1 MQTESDVTN
10 FGIVTVTVQLNV
22 RWNPE
27 FSDQDYKHENSSSTS
42 HPPAK
47 HLESCG
53 NDGSRPG
60 RDGRYSE
67 HKVVV
72 SFACLGFSHDS
83 FNGFRS
89 CTGLS
94 RKDFPTRSFTALTI
108 PPRPTN
114 NSTMTP
120 SGHFPRLLSSLLTIT
135 TSPTFRVPSLPSPLQ
150 LWRSLSADK
159 YSWNQRFQSA
169 SL

>member
-1 MQTESDVTN
+1 MCSLTFAEIPSFLIKTTSTKIHRLHLIPLQSTLNPQT
-10 FGIVTVTVQLNV
+10 
-22 RWNPE
+22 
-27 FSDQDYKHENSSSTS
+27 
-42 HPPAK
+42 
-47 HLESCG
+47 CG

-94 RKDFPTRSFTALTI
+94 RKDVPTRSFTARTI

-120 SGHFPRLLSSLLTIT
+120 SGHFPRLLSSLLTMT

-159 YSWNQRFQSA
+159 YS
-169 SL
+169 